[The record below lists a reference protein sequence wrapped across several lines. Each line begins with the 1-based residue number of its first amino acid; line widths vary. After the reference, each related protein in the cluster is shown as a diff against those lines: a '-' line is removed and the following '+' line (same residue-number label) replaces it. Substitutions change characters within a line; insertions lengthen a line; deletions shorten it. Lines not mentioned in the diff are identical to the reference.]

1 MMMASMNRSL
11 LRQLTLAACA
21 ASLLCA
27 CQTTAPATKAPTT
40 KAPASPRPAAAK
52 PPLGSPGNPAPVAA
66 VSGEAQGLR
75 EGIDLYDKGAY
86 NEAIKRLAAPE
97 VAGGSRATQL
107 KALKFTAFSY
117 CLTARAAQC
126 RTAFDKAFKLD
137 PAFALEPGE
146 NGHPLWTPSYTRAKK
161 AAGR

>member
-1 MMMASMNRSL
+1 MMIAPVNRSL
-11 LRQLTLAACA
+11 LRQLALAACA
-21 ASLLCA
+21 AALLCA
-27 CQTTAPATKAPTT
+27 CQTTAPAAR
-40 KAPASPRPAAAK
+40 AGASPRPVAGK

-66 VSGEAQGLR
+66 ASTETQGLR
-75 EGIDLYDKGAY
+75 EGIELYDKGAY

-97 VAGGSRATQL
+97 VSGGSRATQL

-126 RTAFDKAFKLD
+126 RSAFDKAFKLD

-146 NGHPLWTPSYTRAKK
+146 NGHPLWTPSYSRAKK
-161 AAGR
+161 AAGK